1 MIRKIALTIVT
12 LLVVTP
18 TAADAALHLY
28 ADKNYQTWLGSFS
41 NKMSS
46 PRNMSPNANDR
57 LSSFKN
63 ETGYH
68 VAFYHDSNGKGR
80 CFTGNPN
87 SNAAWFAPWD
97 DNKVSSFQLG
107 RSCK

>member
-1 MIRKIALTIVT
+1 MLRKLLISALGVLLIA
-12 LLVVTP
+12 P
-18 TAADAALHLY
+18 MAADAALQLY
-28 ADKNYQTWLGSFS
+28 ADKDYKTWLGSFS

-63 ETGYH
+63 ETGYY

-80 CFTGNPN
+80 CFTGNPH
-87 SNAAWFAPWD
+87 SKAPWFAPWD
-97 DNKVSSFQLG
+97 DNKVSSFHLG
-107 RSCK
+107 RSCQ